1 MDLSRHIPT
10 SKFLTNFIQSN
21 NKNIE
26 LLNTLNDVSS
36 LSFNI
41 LPNRNV
47 YEQINVKKY
56 ILKRRSIEA
65 IFDRDYHS
73 DMLHSPDHLI
83 FLSILIQLQKMIY
96 IYLCYEFN
104 YPFSLEEEE
113 KLKIWP
119 TNINID
125 MPKMI
130 TKRTNISHKIE
141 ISNLRKINS
150 QTYFGKCNSSI
161 ENIINI
167 KADAMVSIVK

>member
-1 MDLSRHIPT
+1 MDLSKHIPT

-83 FLSILIQLQKMIY
+83 FLSILIQLQKMI
-96 IYLCYEFN
+96 
-104 YPFSLEEEE
+104 
-113 KLKIWP
+113 
-119 TNINID
+119 
-125 MPKMI
+125 
-130 TKRTNISHKIE
+130 
-141 ISNLRKINS
+141 
-150 QTYFGKCNSSI
+150 
-161 ENIINI
+161 
-167 KADAMVSIVK
+167 